1 MTLKSDLSMEVY
13 VSRGETSN
21 PNKFE
26 SDLVFKGG
34 IRSLVLDSLNIDLL
48 NSADGFSVTVFVEAM
63 DYLTTTMLENNLTVS
78 LDGGIQSILF
88 AKKNFITN

>member
-1 MTLKSDLSMEVY
+1 MEVY

-21 PNKFE
+21 PNKFS

-34 IRSLVLDSLNIDLL
+34 IRSLILDSLNIDLL
-48 NSADGFSVTVFVEAM
+48 NSVDGFSVTVFVEGM
-63 DYLTTTMLENNLTVS
+63 DHSTTTMLENNLTVS